1 MSTAPDSPAVKHA
14 LLEVLQRELLPAL
27 AQLIDQLPDGLADA
41 DRAERQV
48 RAGLLAVARLLLQ
61 AWARA
66 ADPAAGRPECPD
78 CRLPLRHKGYREGT
92 SVTTLGP
99 VRFRQ
104 PRYRCTACGAECYPH
119 DEKLRFLGHA
129 VSWPL
134 AQVVGRLAALL
145 GSFEQARDALAED
158 YGVRLAKQTVA
169 EVAQAA
175 GGEALRH
182 EDGHRHKVA
191 GREAPLP
198 DSPLA
203 PDTACVFADGTTVHT
218 EGDWHEVRVA
228 TATASDARGE
238 SVARQSRAR
247 FLPVADF
254 AWVLVLLARAVGYQN
269 ARLRAFI
276 ADGAHWLWKLAD
288 DYFPS
293 AIQVLDWYQLA
304 EHVHK
309 AAGGVFGEG
318 SAGAKAWA
326 EARKEEL
333 WQGRPGDALGAVE
346 RELTRVR
353 SPAKR
358 AALTELR
365 TYLENNRSRVDY
377 PRYRALGLPVGSGQV
392 EAQCKS
398 LVGARC
404 KQAGMRNW
412 TYAGAEA
419 VLRLRAAVQDGSYA
433 QLWERRLKPAA

>member
-1 MSTAPDSPAVKHA
+1 MSTAPGPAPVKRA
-14 LLEVLQRELLPAL
+14 LLEALHRELLPAL
-27 AQLIDQLPDGLADA
+27 ERLIEQLPDGLADA

-48 RAGLLAVARLLLQ
+48 RAGLLAAARLLLR

-66 ADPAAGRPECPD
+66 ADPAAPRPACAG
-78 CRLPLRHKGYREGT
+78 CRLPMRHKGYREGT
-92 SVTTLGP
+92 AATILGP
-99 VRFRQ
+99 VRLRQ
-104 PRYRCTACGAECYPH
+104 PRYRCEQCGAECYPH
-119 DEKLRFLGHA
+119 DERLRFLGHA

-134 AQVVGRLAALL
+134 AQVVGRPAALL

-169 EVAQAA
+169 EVAEAA
-175 GGEALRH
+175 GGAALRQ
-182 EDGHRHKVA
+182 EDEHRHRVA
-191 GREAPLP
+191 GRAAPLP

-203 PDTACVFADGTTVHT
+203 PDRACVFADGTTVHT

-228 TATASDARGE
+228 TATADDAQGE
-238 SVARQSRAR
+238 QVARQSRAR

-276 ADGAHWLWKLAD
+276 ADGAHWLWKVAE

-293 AIQVLDWYQLA
+293 AVQILDWYHLA

-309 AAGGVFGEG
+309 AAGAVFGEG
-318 SAGAKAWA
+318 SAPAKAWA

-333 WQGRPGDALGAVE
+333 WQGKAGETLGAVG
-346 RELTRVR
+346 RELVRVR
-353 SPAKR
+353 SPSKR
-358 AALTELR
+358 AALAELR

-377 PRYRALGLPVGSGQV
+377 PRYRELGLPCGSGQV

-419 VLRLRAAVQDGSYA
+419 VLRLRAALQDGSYA

>member
-1 MSTAPDSPAVKHA
+1 MSTAPDPSSVKRA
-14 LLEVLQRELLPAL
+14 LLDAVHRELLPAL
-27 AQLIDQLPDGLADA
+27 EQLIGQLPDGLGDA
-41 DRAERQV
+41 ASAERQV
-48 RAGLLAVARLLLQ
+48 RAGFLAAARLLLQ

-66 ADPAAGRPECPD
+66 ADPAAERPACPG
-78 CRLPLRHKGYREGT
+78 CRLPMRHKGYKEGT
-92 SVTTLGP
+92 AVTTAGP

-104 PRYRCTACGAECYPH
+104 PRYRCEPCGAECYPH
-119 DEKLRFLGHA
+119 DGRLRFLGRG
-129 VSWPL
+129 VTWPL

-169 EVAQAA
+169 EVAEAA
-175 GGEALRH
+175 GGEALRL
-182 EDGHRHKVA
+182 EDGHRHQVA
-191 GREAPLP
+191 GRAAPLP

-228 TATASDARGE
+228 TATASDARGGP
-238 SVARQSRAR
+238 VARQSRAR

-269 ARLRAFI
+269 ARRRAFI
-276 ADGAHWLWKLAD
+276 ADGAHWLWKLAE

-293 AIQVLDWYQLA
+293 AVQILDWYHLA

-309 AAGGVFGEG
+309 AAGAVFGEG
-318 SAGAKAWA
+318 RAEGQAWA

-333 WQGRPGDALGAVE
+333 WRGRPDDALAAVE
-346 RELTRVR
+346 RDLARVR
-353 SPAKR
+353 SPSKR
-358 AALTELR
+358 AALVELR
-365 TYLENNRSRVDY
+365 TYVENNRGRIDY
-377 PRYRALGLPVGSGQV
+377 PCYRALGLPVGSGQV
-392 EAQCKS
+392 EAQCKA

-433 QLWERRLKPAA
+433 PLWERRLQPAA

>member
-1 MSTAPDSPAVKHA
+1 MTTPPDASAVKHA
-14 LLEVLQRELLPAL
+14 LREALRRELLPAL
-27 AQLIDQLPDGLADA
+27 EQLIDRLPDGLADA

-48 RAGLLAVARLLLQ
+48 RTGLLNAARLLLQ

-66 ADPAAGRPECPD
+66 ADPAVARPECSA
-78 CRLPLRHKGYREGT
+78 CHLPMRHKGYRGGGHI
-92 SVTTLGP
+92 TTLGP

-104 PRYRCTACGAECYPH
+104 PRYRCATCAAECYPH
-119 DEKLRFLGHA
+119 EEHLRFLGHA

-169 EVAQAA
+169 EVAEAA
-175 GGEALRH
+175 GGEALRR
-182 EDGHRHKVA
+182 EDERRHQVA
-191 GREAPLP
+191 GRQAPLP

-228 TATASDARGE
+228 TATAADARGE
-238 SVARQSRAR
+238 QVARQSRAR

-254 AWVLVLLARAVGYQN
+254 AWVLVLLARAVGYHN

-276 ADGAHWLWKLAD
+276 ADGAHWLWKLAE

-293 AIQVLDWYQLA
+293 AIQVLDWYHLA

-309 AAGGVFGEG
+309 AAGAVFGEG

-326 EARKEEL
+326 EARKEQL
-333 WQGRPGDALGAVE
+333 WQGEVGAALRAVE
-346 RELTRVR
+346 QELTRVR

-358 AALTELR
+358 SALGELR
-365 TYLENNRSRVDY
+365 TYLENNRGRVDY
-377 PRYRALGLPVGSGQV
+377 PRYRELGLPCGSGQV

-404 KQAGMRNW
+404 KLAGMRNW

-433 QLWERRLKPAA
+433 PLWERRLKPVA

>member
-1 MSTAPDSPAVKHA
+1 MSTPADPPAVKRA
-14 LLEVLQRELLPAL
+14 LREALPRELLPAL
-27 AQLIDQLPDGLADA
+27 ERLIDQLPDGLADA

-48 RAGLLAVARLLLQ
+48 RAGLLHAARLLLQ
-61 AWARA
+61 AWAGA
-66 ADPAAGRPECPD
+66 ADPAAARPACPR
-78 CRLPLRHKGYREGT
+78 CRLPMRHKGYKGGA
-92 SVTTLGP
+92 SVTTVGP

-104 PRYRCTACGAECYPH
+104 PRYRCAGCGAECYPH
-119 DEKLRFLGHA
+119 DERLRFLGHA

-145 GSFEQARDALAED
+145 GSFAQARDALAED

-169 EVAQAA
+169 EVAEAA
-175 GGEALRH
+175 GGEALRR
-182 EDGHRHKVA
+182 EDQRRHQIA
-191 GREAPLP
+191 GRQAPLP

-228 TATASDARGE
+228 TAAAADAQGE
-238 SVARQSRAR
+238 QVARQSRAR

-269 ARLRAFI
+269 ARLRAFV

-293 AIQVLDWYQLA
+293 AVQILDWYHLA
-304 EHVHK
+304 EHVHR
-309 AAGGVFGEG
+309 AAGAVFGEG
-318 SAGAKAWA
+318 SAGAQAWA
-326 EARKEEL
+326 EARKAEL
-333 WQGRPGDALGAVE
+333 WQGEAGAALRAVE
-346 RELTRVR
+346 RELARVR
-353 SPAKR
+353 SPSRR
-358 AALTELR
+358 AALGELR
-365 TYLENNRSRVDY
+365 TYLENNRGRVDY
-377 PRYRALGLPVGSGQV
+377 PRYRALGLPCGSGQV
-392 EAQCKS
+392 EAQCKA

-404 KQAGMRNW
+404 KLAGMRNW

-433 QLWERRLKPAA
+433 QLWERRLQPAA

>member
-1 MSTAPDSPAVKHA
+1 MSTAPDLDPVKRA
-14 LLEVLQRELLPAL
+14 LLEALHRELVPARER
-27 AQLIDQLPDGLADA
+27 LIDQLPGALTDA

-48 RAGLLAVARLLLQ
+48 RAGLLQVARLLLQ

-66 ADPAAGRPECPD
+66 ADPAAGRPDCPR
-78 CRLPLRHKGYREGT
+78 CRLPMRHKGYREGT
-92 SVTTLGP
+92 AATTLGP
-99 VRFRQ
+99 TRFRQ
-104 PRYRCTACGAECYPH
+104 PRYRCAGCGAECYPH
-119 DEKLRFLGHA
+119 DERLRFLGRA

-169 EVAQAA
+169 EVAEAA
-175 GGEALRH
+175 GGEALRL
-182 EDGHRHKVA
+182 EGGHRHKVA
-191 GREAPLP
+191 GREAALP

-203 PDTACVFADGTTVHT
+203 PEAACVFADGTTVHT

-228 TATASDARGE
+228 TATASDAQGAQ
-238 SVARQSRAR
+238 VARQSRAR

-269 ARLRAFI
+269 ARLRAFV
-276 ADGAHWLWKLAD
+276 ADGAHWLWKLAE
-288 DYFPS
+288 DYSPS
-293 AIQVLDWYQLA
+293 AIQVLDWYHLA

-309 AAGGVFGEG
+309 AAGAVFGEG
-318 SAGAKAWA
+318 SALAKAWA
-326 EARKEEL
+326 EARKGEL
-333 WQGRPGDALGAVE
+333 WQGQAGEVLRAVE

-358 AALTELR
+358 AALGELR
-365 TYLENNRSRVDY
+365 TYLENNRGRVDY

>member
-1 MSTAPDSPAVKHA
+1 MSTAPDPPAVKRA
-14 LLEVLQRELLPAL
+14 LRDALHHELLPAL
-27 AQLIDQLPDGLADA
+27 EQLIDQLPDALADA
-41 DRAERQV
+41 GRAEREV
-48 RAGLLAVARLLLQ
+48 RTGLLAAARLLLQ

-66 ADPAAGRPECPD
+66 ADPAADRPECPD
-78 CRLPLRHKGYREGT
+78 CRLPMRHKGYTGGT

-99 VRFRQ
+99 VHFRQ
-104 PRYRCTACGAECYPH
+104 PRYRCAGCGAERYPH
-119 DEKLRFLGHA
+119 DERLRFLGRA

-169 EVAQAA
+169 EVAEAA
-175 GGEALRH
+175 GGAALRR
-182 EDGHRHKVA
+182 EDGHRHQVA

-218 EGDWHEVRVA
+218 EGHWHEVRVA
-228 TATASDARGE
+228 TATATDAQGG

-254 AWVLVLLARAVGYQN
+254 AWVLVLLAWAVGYQN
-269 ARLRAFI
+269 ARLRAFS
-276 ADGAHWLWKLAD
+276 ADGAHWLWKLAE

-293 AIQVLDWYQLA
+293 AVQILDWYHLA

-309 AAGGVFGEG
+309 AAGAVFGEG

-326 EARKEEL
+326 EARKDEL

-365 TYLENNRSRVDY
+365 TYRENNRSGVDY
-377 PRYRALGLPVGSGQV
+377 PRYRELGLPVGSGQV
-392 EAQCKS
+392 EAQCKA

-419 VLRLRAAVQDGSYA
+419 VLRLRAAVQDGS
-433 QLWERRLKPAA
+433 

>member
-1 MSTAPDSPAVKHA
+1 MSAPPDATPVKRA
-14 LLEVLQRELLPAL
+14 LQDALHRELVPDLE
-27 AQLIDQLPDGLADA
+27 QLIDQLPGGLADA

-48 RAGLLAVARLLLQ
+48 RAGLLAIARLLLQ

-66 ADPAAGRPECPD
+66 ADPAAQRPACPA
-78 CRLPLRHKGYREGT
+78 CRLPMRHKGYAEGT
-92 SVTTLGP
+92 AVTTTGP

-104 PRYRCTACGAECYPH
+104 PRYRCATCGAECLPH
-119 DEKLRFLGHA
+119 DERLRFLGHA

-134 AQVVGRLAALL
+134 AQVVGRLAATL

-169 EVAQAA
+169 EVAEAA
-175 GGEALRH
+175 GGEALRR

-228 TATASDARGE
+228 TAAATDAAGQQ
-238 SVARQSRAR
+238 VARQSRAR

-269 ARLRAFI
+269 ARRRAFV
-276 ADGAHWLWKLAD
+276 ADGAHWLWKLAE

-293 AIQVLDWYQLA
+293 AVQILDGYPLA
-304 EHVHK
+304 EHVHQ
-309 AAGGVFGEG
+309 AAGAVFGEG
-318 SAGAKAWA
+318 SAFAKAWA
-326 EARKEEL
+326 EARKGEL
-333 WQGRPGDALGAVE
+333 WQGQAGAVLRAVE
-346 RELTRVR
+346 RELARVR
-353 SPAKR
+353 SPSKR
-358 AALTELR
+358 AALGELR
-365 TYLENNRSRVDY
+365 TYLEDNRGRVDS
-377 PRYRALGLPVGSGQV
+377 PRYRELGLPVGSGQV
-392 EAQCKS
+392 EAPCKS

-404 KQAGMRNW
+404 QQAGMRNG

-419 VLRLRAAVQDGSYA
+419 VLRLRAAVQDGS
-433 QLWERRLKPAA
+433 

>member
-1 MSTAPDSPAVKHA
+1 MSTAPDPSPVKRA
-14 LLEVLQRELLPAL
+14 LLDALRRDLLPAL
-27 AQLIDQLPDGLADA
+27 EQLIGQLPDGLADA

-48 RAGLLAVARLLLQ
+48 RAGLLTAARLLLQ

-66 ADPAAGRPECPD
+66 ADPAAERPACPG
-78 CRLPLRHKGYREGT
+78 CRLPMRHKGYQEGT
-92 SVTTLGP
+92 AVTTAGP
-99 VRFRQ
+99 IRFRQ
-104 PRYRCTACGAECYPH
+104 PRYRCAGCGAECYPH
-119 DEKLRFLGHA
+119 DERLRFLGHA

-169 EVAQAA
+169 EVAEAA
-175 GGEALRH
+175 GGAALRL
-182 EDGHRHKVA
+182 EDGHRHQVA
-191 GREAPLP
+191 GRVAPLP
-198 DSPLA
+198 ESPLQ
-203 PDTACVFADGTTVHT
+203 PDRACVFADGTTVHT

-228 TATASDARGE
+228 TATASGPQGE
-238 SVARQSRAR
+238 PVARQSRAR

-276 ADGAHWLWKLAD
+276 ADGAHWLWKLAE

-293 AIQVLDWYQLA
+293 AIQILDWYHLA

-309 AAGGVFGEG
+309 AAGAVFGEG
-318 SAGAKAWA
+318 SAGARAWA

-333 WQGRPGDALGAVE
+333 WQGKVGEALGAVE

-353 SPAKR
+353 SPSKR
-358 AALTELR
+358 SALGELR
-365 TYLENNRSRVDY
+365 TYLENNRGRVDY

-404 KQAGMRNW
+404 KLAGMRNW